1 MVNAAVDPRTQTV
14 LFYPQDTEYPQ
25 SEMALG
31 IGTRSRKV
39 DNTTRPITADNG
51 LVTSV
56 DAMDDKPAYG
66 YDAENN
72 EKGGKKLNRIA
83 PLLTDSDSDTDLS
96 VGKQL
101 ELEATNS
108 IKYRTCSWPK
118 VI

>member
-1 MVNAAVDPRTQTV
+1 
-14 LFYPQDTEYPQ
+14 
-25 SEMALG
+25 MALG
-31 IGTRSRKV
+31 FGTRSRKV
-39 DNTTRPITADNG
+39 DNNTQPITADNR

-56 DAMDDKPAYG
+56 DAMDEKPAYP
-66 YDAENN
+66 YDAESN

-83 PLLTDSDSDTDLS
+83 PLLHASDSDTDLS

>member
-1 MVNAAVDPRTQTV
+1 
-14 LFYPQDTEYPQ
+14 
-25 SEMALG
+25 MALG
-31 IGTRSRKV
+31 FGGRSRKV

-56 DAMDDKPAYG
+56 DAMDEKPAFP
-66 YDAENN
+66 YDAESN

-83 PLLTDSDSDTDLS
+83 PLLTASDSDSDSDLS

-118 VI
+118 VICSVLSLFNENPNTSIEDREDGHQ

>member
-1 MVNAAVDPRTQTV
+1 
-14 LFYPQDTEYPQ
+14 
-25 SEMALG
+25 MALG
-31 IGTRSRKV
+31 FGNRSRKV

-51 LVTSV
+51 LATSV
-56 DAMDDKPAYG
+56 DPMDEKPAYP
-66 YDAENN
+66 YDAEAN
-72 EKGGKKLNRIA
+72 EKGGRKLNRIA

-108 IKYRTCSWPK
+108 IKYRTCSWQK